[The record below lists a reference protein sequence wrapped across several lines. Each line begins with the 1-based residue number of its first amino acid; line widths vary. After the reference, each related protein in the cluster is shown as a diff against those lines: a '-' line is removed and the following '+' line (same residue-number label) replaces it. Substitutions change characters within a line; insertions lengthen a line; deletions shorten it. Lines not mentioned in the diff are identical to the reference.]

1 MSELNNLIP
10 VSYENPER
18 PTVSGRELHDFLN
31 IETPYAKWFNRM
43 TEYGFTE
50 GEDYAEVLDK
60 IVQNPKEGGRPA
72 TDHQLTIPM
81 AKELCMIQRN
91 ERGKQARQYF
101 LAVEAQWNSP
111 EAVMRRAVLIADR
124 KVKELQ
130 SVNRSLLAE
139 NNDLKPD
146 AEYARAVCVGKNCRT
161 TTSLA
166 KDYGL
171 SAEKLNS
178 ILHGLKIQYKTS
190 DGQWVLYA
198 KYCGKGYTKNRKS
211 TPFQHKSTG
220 EWDTKNTTVWTEAGQ
235 RFIYEQLKAV
245 GMLPSVERRQSV
257 EQMELAAQQNTV
269 TAGKFVKEV

>member
-1 MSELNNLIP
+1 MSNLIP
-10 VSYENPER
+10 ISYDNPER
-18 PTVSGRELHDFLN
+18 PTVSGRELHEFLQVK
-31 IETPYAKWFNRM
+31 TAYKDWFPRM
-43 TEYGFTE
+43 VEYGFTE
-50 GEDYAEVLDK
+50 GEDFCSILSEST
-60 IVQNPKEGGRPA
+60 GGRPS

-101 LAVEAQWNSP
+101 LAIESQWNSP
-111 EAVMRRAVLIADR
+111 EAVMRRAVLIAQKQNDQL
-124 KVKELQ
+124 KAA
-130 SVNRSLLAE
+130 NRQLLAE

-161 TTSLA
+161 TTTLA
-166 KDYGL
+166 KDY
-171 SAEKLNS
+171 
-178 ILHGLKIQYKTS
+178 GLKIQYKTS

-198 KYCGKGYTKNRKS
+198 KYSGKGYTKNRKS

-257 EQMELAAQQNTV
+257 EQMELAAQQNNQDGV
-269 TAGKFVKEV
+269 A